1 MCLPISAQSTH
12 SGATNCWNH
21 DIMQQKIADA
31 ADRRILKALIAD
43 ARISN
48 AELAERAGL
57 SPSPCLRR
65 VRRMEEAGIIRG
77 YTARVDPAIEGWT
90 MSAILIIRLSRQ
102 HEDEIVMFE
111 DAVRGWDEVMECH
124 LVAGSPDYVL
134 KVMSSGLDSYERFI
148 KEKVARLKCVA
159 SIETNFVMSTIKER
173 RV

>member
-1 MCLPISAQSTH
+1 
-12 SGATNCWNH
+12 
-21 DIMQQKIADA
+21 MQQKIADA
-31 ADRRILKALIAD
+31 TDRRILKALIAD

-48 AELAERAGL
+48 SDLAESAGL

-77 YTARVDPAIEGWT
+77 YTARVDPAIDGWT
-90 MSAILIIRLSRQ
+90 MSAIVVVRLSRQ

-111 DAVRGWDEVMECH
+111 EAVRGWDEVMECH

-134 KVMSSGLDSYERFI
+134 KVMSSSLETYERFI
-148 KEKVARLKCVA
+148 KDKIARLKCVA

-173 RV
+173 RS

>member
-1 MCLPISAQSTH
+1 
-12 SGATNCWNH
+12 
-21 DIMQQKIADA
+21 MQQKIADA
-31 ADRRILKALIAD
+31 TDRRILKALIAD

-48 AELAERAGL
+48 SDLAERAGL

-65 VRRMEEAGIIRG
+65 VRRMEETGIIRG
-77 YTARVDPAIEGWT
+77 YTARVDPVIDGWT
-90 MSAILIIRLSRQ
+90 MSAFVVVRLSRQ

-134 KVMSSGLDSYERFI
+134 KVMSSGLDGYERFI
-148 KEKVARLKCVA
+148 KDKIARLKCVA

-173 RV
+173 RS

>member
-1 MCLPISAQSTH
+1 
-12 SGATNCWNH
+12 
-21 DIMQQKIADA
+21 MQQKIADA
-31 ADRRILKALIAD
+31 TDRRILKALIAD

-48 AELAERAGL
+48 SDLAERAGL

-77 YTARVDPAIEGWT
+77 YTARVDPAIDGWT
-90 MSAILIIRLSRQ
+90 MSAIVVVRLSRQ

-111 DAVRGWDEVMECH
+111 EAVRGWDEVMECH

-134 KVMSSGLDSYERFI
+134 KVMSSSLETYERFI
-148 KEKVARLKCVA
+148 KDKIARLKCVA

-173 RV
+173 RS

>member
-1 MCLPISAQSTH
+1 MPI
-12 SGATNCWNH
+12 NIRPN
-21 DIMQQKIADA
+21 MQQKIADPI
-31 ADRRILKALIAD
+31 DRRILKALIAD

-48 AELAERAGL
+48 ADLAERVGL

-77 YTARVDPAIEGWT
+77 YTARVDPAVEGWT
-90 MSAILIIRLSRQ
+90 MSAILVIRLSRQ
-102 HEDEIVMFE
+102 HEDEIDMFE
-111 DAVRGWDEVMECH
+111 DAVRGWDEVIECH
-124 LVAGSPDYVL
+124 LVAGTPDYVL
-134 KVMSSGLDSYERFI
+134 KVMSSCLDSYERFI